1 MNKLNIRTMTPA
13 DIYLAENAIERE
25 KQDELTSF
33 GKQLVAGLIDRFLGV
48 FEIVAITV
56 AVACLLALV
65 VINIAK

>member
-1 MNKLNIRTMTPA
+1 MKKYIDPIHYKNPTNFL
-13 DIYLAENAIERE
+13 DEIEQD

-33 GKQLVAGLIDRFLGV
+33 GKQLIAGLIDRFLGA

-56 AVACLLALV
+56 AVAFLLALI